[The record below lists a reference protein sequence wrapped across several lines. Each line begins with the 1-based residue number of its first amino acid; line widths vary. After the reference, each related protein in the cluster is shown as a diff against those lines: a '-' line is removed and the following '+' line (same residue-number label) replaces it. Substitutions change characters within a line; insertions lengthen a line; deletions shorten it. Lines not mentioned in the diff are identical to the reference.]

1 MIRRLFE
8 ITFFFCETRK
18 KKQNIFFFLS
28 RSLDQFLGMPCPPLP
43 RPSPPPSFLLLLLL
57 PIRARKRNNQLKSA
71 IKFRASQLKCPPT
84 TSAHICIYDYLN
96 VFFKQGKPYFQPDIG
111 LEQLQRLLGQGFQ
124 DTLKEV
130 EAPPVQLFVWRDI
143 RPAAATAEY
152 FLLTLFWFVEAK
164 RP

>member
-18 KKQNIFFFLS
+18 KNKTFFS
-28 RSLDQFLGMPCPPLP
+28 SSQEVWT
-43 RPSPPPSFLLLLLL
+43 SFQECHVLLYLVLLLLLLFLLLLL

-84 TSAHICIYDYLN
+84 TSTHICIYDYLN